1 MSENALVAVP
11 QRQGELSVVDVRS
24 RAALIRQVLDE
35 VMVEGHHYGQ
45 VPGTKGA
52 PVLLKAGAEKLAM
65 VFRLAPRFDVVA
77 KELPGG
83 HREYLVTC
91 EMHNQAGDLLGS
103 GVGSCSTMESKYRYR
118 WKGEGKG
125 RTRAENPDI
134 ADTYNTVL
142 KMAKKRAQ
150 VDATLTVT
158 GASDIFAP
166 DPVDDGDDQ
175 QDEHPKPT
183 EHEQLVFECGD
194 LHRRLGGDAA
204 KIAGVCAEA
213 GVQPGKRLADRTV
226 EELRKIRD
234 ALAREANLG
243 GPQK

>member
-1 MSENALVAVP
+1 MQVVP
-11 QRQGELSVVDVRS
+11 HGHGSGGGELTVVELRS
-24 RAALIRQVLDE
+24 RADLVKQVLRD
-35 VMVEGHHYGQ
+35 VMQEGHHYGQ

-65 VFRLAPRFDVVA
+65 VFRLAPRFDIVTRD
-77 KELPGG
+77 LPGA

-91 EMHNQAGDLLGS
+91 VMSGPQGNLLGS

-118 WKGEGKG
+118 WRGEGRS

-166 DPVDDGDDQ
+166 DPEDDEDPPARDQSDGERDKLIAECVDLRQAVDDAKFG
-175 QDEHPKPT
+175 
-183 EHEQLVFECGD
+183 
-194 LHRRLGGDAA
+194 AA
-204 KIAGVCAEA
+204 MRSVGIE
-213 GVQPGKRLADRTV
+213 PGKVIGDRSTDD
-226 EELRKIRD
+226 LRMIRD
-234 ALAREANLG
+234 ALRGA
-243 GPQK
+243 K